1 MHTYTHTFFQS
12 VEKCALEAS
21 IVQRVNREKQV
32 IINSPYHRLI
42 DSFLHKYTKRNKDKH
57 KNKRPREK
65 IIQRGRRLTRKLPP
79 PGAIIIFE
87 ITLPQR
93 SSRPSLIMPLI
104 DRPTEVTLG
113 HGEKHT
119 GEGWREPAS
128 LLMHSPL
135 YSGKG
140 STAMPRLKYTYTY
153 IQTTHI
159 YIYIYFVAREKDE
172 AREKAWKIASINK
185 VAAKSFGRVKRI
197 ASNAY
202 ALPRCNI
209 LPGCC
214 LFRYE

>member
-21 IVQRVNREKQV
+21 IVQRVNREKQM
-32 IINSPYHRLI
+32 IINSRYHRLI
-42 DSFLHKYTKRNKDKH
+42 DSFLHKYTKRNKDKD

-79 PGAIIIFE
+79 PGAIIFE

-140 STAMPRLKYTYTY
+140 STAMPRWN
-153 IQTTHI
+153 IRIRI
-159 YIYIYFVAREKDE
+159 YRQHIYIYFVAREKDE

>member
-32 IINSPYHRLI
+32 IINLPYHRLI

-140 STAMPRLKYTYTY
+140 STAMPRWN
-153 IQTTHI
+153 IRIRI
-159 YIYIYFVAREKDE
+159 YRQHIYIYFVAREKDE

>member
-21 IVQRVNREKQV
+21 IVQRVNREKQM
-32 IINSPYHRLI
+32 IINSRYHRLI

-65 IIQRGRRLTRKLPP
+65 IIQRGHRLTRKLPP

-140 STAMPRLKYTYTY
+140 STAMPRWN
-153 IQTTHI
+153 IRIRI
-159 YIYIYFVAREKDE
+159 YRQHIYIYFVAREKDE
-172 AREKAWKIASINK
+172 G
-185 VAAKSFGRVKRI
+185 KSVKNRV
-197 ASNAY
+197 Y
-202 ALPRCNI
+202 
-209 LPGCC
+209 
-214 LFRYE
+214 

>member
-21 IVQRVNREKQV
+21 IVQRVNREKQM
-32 IINSPYHRLI
+32 IINSRYHRLI

-79 PGAIIIFE
+79 PGAIIFE

-140 STAMPRLKYTYTY
+140 STAMPRWN
-153 IQTTHI
+153 IRIRI
-159 YIYIYFVAREKDE
+159 YRQHIYIYFVAREKDE

>member
-1 MHTYTHTFFQS
+1 M
-12 VEKCALEAS
+12 
-21 IVQRVNREKQV
+21 
-32 IINSPYHRLI
+32 IINSRYHRLI
-42 DSFLHKYTKRNKDKH
+42 DSFLHKYTKRNKDKD

-79 PGAIIIFE
+79 PGAIIFE

-104 DRPTEVTLG
+104 DRPTLEVTLG

-140 STAMPRLKYTYTY
+140 STAMPRWN
-153 IQTTHI
+153 IRIRI
-159 YIYIYFVAREKDE
+159 YRQHIYIYFVAREKDE

>member
-65 IIQRGRRLTRKLPP
+65 IIQRGHRLTRKLPP

-140 STAMPRLKYTYTY
+140 STAMPRWN
-153 IQTTHI
+153 IRIRI
-159 YIYIYFVAREKDE
+159 YRQHIYIYFVAREKDE

>member
-32 IINSPYHRLI
+32 IINSRYHRLI
-42 DSFLHKYTKRNKDKH
+42 DSFLHKYTKRNNDKD

-104 DRPTEVTLG
+104 DRPTLEVTLG

-140 STAMPRLKYTYTY
+140 STAMPRWN
-153 IQTTHI
+153 IRIRI
-159 YIYIYFVAREKDE
+159 YRQHIYIYFVAREKDE

>member
-42 DSFLHKYTKRNKDKH
+42 DSFLHKYTKRKKDKD

-79 PGAIIIFE
+79 PGAIIFE

-104 DRPTEVTLG
+104 DRPTLEVTLG

-140 STAMPRLKYTYTY
+140 STAMPRWN
-153 IQTTHI
+153 IRIRI
-159 YIYIYFVAREKDE
+159 YRQHIYIYFVAREKDE

>member
-1 MHTYTHTFFQS
+1 MHIYTHTFFQS

-21 IVQRVNREKQV
+21 IVQRVNREKQM
-32 IINSPYHRLI
+32 IINSRYHRLI
-42 DSFLHKYTKRNKDKH
+42 DSFLHKYTKRNKDKD

-79 PGAIIIFE
+79 PGAIIFE

-104 DRPTEVTLG
+104 DRPTLEVTLG

-140 STAMPRLKYTYTY
+140 STAMPRWN
-153 IQTTHI
+153 IRIRI
-159 YIYIYFVAREKDE
+159 YRQHIYIYFVAREKDE

>member
-21 IVQRVNREKQV
+21 IVQRVNREKQM
-32 IINSPYHRLI
+32 IINSRYHRLI
-42 DSFLHKYTKRNKDKH
+42 DSFLHKYTKRNKDKD

-79 PGAIIIFE
+79 PGAIIFE

-104 DRPTEVTLG
+104 DRPTLEVTLG

-140 STAMPRLKYTYTY
+140 STAMPRWN
-153 IQTTHI
+153 IRIRI
-159 YIYIYFVAREKDE
+159 YRQHIYIYFVAREKDE

>member
-21 IVQRVNREKQV
+21 IVQRVNREKQM
-32 IINSPYHRLI
+32 IINSRYHRLI

-65 IIQRGRRLTRKLPP
+65 IIQRGHRLTRKLPP
-79 PGAIIIFE
+79 PGAIIFE

-140 STAMPRLKYTYTY
+140 STAMPRWN
-153 IQTTHI
+153 IRIRI
-159 YIYIYFVAREKDE
+159 YRQHIYIYFVAREKDE

>member
-32 IINSPYHRLI
+32 IINSRYHRLI
-42 DSFLHKYTKRNKDKH
+42 DSFLHKYTKRNKNKH
-57 KNKRPREK
+57 KNKKLREK

-140 STAMPRLKYTYTY
+140 STAMPRWN
-153 IQTTHI
+153 IRIRI
-159 YIYIYFVAREKDE
+159 YRQHIYIYFVAREKDE

>member
-42 DSFLHKYTKRNKDKH
+42 DSFLHKYTKRNKDKD

-140 STAMPRLKYTYTY
+140 STAMPR
-153 IQTTHI
+153 
-159 YIYIYFVAREKDE
+159 
-172 AREKAWKIASINK
+172 
-185 VAAKSFGRVKRI
+185 
-197 ASNAY
+197 
-202 ALPRCNI
+202 
-209 LPGCC
+209 
-214 LFRYE
+214 

>member
-21 IVQRVNREKQV
+21 IVQRVNREKQM
-32 IINSPYHRLI
+32 IINSRYHRLI

-104 DRPTEVTLG
+104 DRPTLEVTLG

-140 STAMPRLKYTYTY
+140 STAMPRWNIRIRIYRQHIYTYTY
-153 IQTTHI
+153 ILS
-159 YIYIYFVAREKDE
+159 REKRTRRGKK
-172 AREKAWKIASINK
+172 REKSRLLIKSRQKAL
-185 VAAKSFGRVKRI
+185 AALSG
-197 ASNAY
+197 
-202 ALPRCNI
+202 
-209 LPGCC
+209 
-214 LFRYE
+214 

>member
-42 DSFLHKYTKRNKDKH
+42 DSFLHKYTKRNKDKD

-140 STAMPRLKYTYTY
+140 STAMPRWN
-153 IQTTHI
+153 IRIRI
-159 YIYIYFVAREKDE
+159 YRQHIYIYFVAREKDE